1 MGGEREDALLRH
13 YKTIHLNLR
22 NDEPV
27 PRLIRESLEEYRIA
41 LQVAALNGTTPDVSH
56 LNIPSRL
63 PSPVNAPSPTLSTG
77 SSGSG
82 LGLGSGSPYSPA
94 VSCCSSVG
102 PSTPVEDPLYEWAS
116 SSPYSPNSPNSFSHS
131 PVEKTTSSDWSLSFN
146 FDFDFDFDVTAY
158 LPQPQSQPEL
168 YTAITPTST
177 PDQEYDSSFLFDS
190 THSFGVPSLYDFSA
204 IPLVNIDDFNVN
216 VNEKETESLG
226 LGLTELLNSPLDLD
240 FDFSQTSSIGL

>member
-41 LQVAALNGTTPDVSH
+41 LQIAALNGTAPNLEGLD
-56 LNIPSRL
+56 IPSRL

-77 SSGSG
+77 S
-82 LGLGSGSPYSPA
+82 
-94 VSCCSSVG
+94 CWSSVG

-116 SSPYSPNSPNSFSHS
+116 SPCSPST
-131 PVEKTTSSDWSLSFN
+131 VEQIATSSDWTL
-146 FDFDFDFDVTAY
+146 DFDVGAY
-158 LPQPQSQPEL
+158 LAQPQVC
-168 YTAITPTST
+168 TTST

-204 IPLVNIDDFNVN
+204 IPLVDIHDNVN
-216 VNEKETESLG
+216 DNFDVSEKDVNFNDNSLG